1 MQSIYSSYTQII
13 KYLINLLVN
22 FNKTNF
28 IRVEQYHAYKDTNDF
43 HKLMK
48 ISNEYYDRYSTELK
62 AYWTRE

>member
-22 FNKTNF
+22 FDKINF
-28 IRVEQYHAYKDTNDF
+28 MHLVRVENYQAYKDTNDF

-48 ISNEYYDRYSTELK
+48 ISN
-62 AYWTRE
+62 